1 MSSIRLRLLKWLAGP
16 VVAVNL
22 LAALLAYLLAWAP
35 AQLAFDESLLESARN
50 LARDPLAASG
60 SQPRTDGADLTW
72 VALRGAGGI
81 LLAGPPDLPRPAP
94 GAIQD
99 ARMRGEAVRVT
110 TMASTTPQTAGMTRA
125 VEVTVART
133 VRQRQQ
139 ARLAMLRALVLLEIL
154 FGLAVVGLVW
164 FSVTNS
170 LAPLARLRA
179 SLNRRDSAHLAPLD
193 EEGMGSELQPVAAA
207 FNALLER
214 IAEAARTQRE
224 LQANMA
230 HQLRTPLAG
239 MKLQLEWLAGRHR
252 DDAETG
258 DAVARLL
265 LANERLIRE
274 TNQLL
279 SLARAEPSHFE
290 RARLEPLDL
299 ARLTGEAVQS
309 FVDGAHARGID
320 LGFAL
325 APAPMRGD
333 RHLLRDLLDNLVDN
347 ALRYT
352 PPGGSVTVRCGAGDA
367 GKHGAWLQVEDD
379 GPGIPPAERS
389 RVFQR
394 FVRLDAGATGSG
406 LGLAIVRDIARLH
419 GARVEL
425 GEGEGGRGA
434 RFTVRFPP

>member
-22 LAALLAYLLAWAP
+22 LAALLAYLLAWTP
-35 AQLAFDESLLESARN
+35 AQLVFDDALMESART
-50 LARDPLAASG
+50 LARDPRPATG
-60 SQPRTDGADLTW
+60 PQPRTDGADLTW
-72 VALRGAGGI
+72 VALRGPGGA

-110 TMASTTPQTAGMTRA
+110 TLASTTAQGP

-179 SLNRRDSAHLAPLD
+179 SLDRRDSVNLEPLD
-193 EEGMGSELQPVAAA
+193 EDGMGPELQPVAAA
-207 FNALLER
+207 FNALFER

-252 DDAETG
+252 MDAETG
-258 DAVARLL
+258 DAVGRLL

-299 ARLTGEAVQS
+299 ARLTGEAVQA
-309 FVDGAHARGID
+309 FVDGARARGID

-325 APAPMRGD
+325 APAPVRGD

-352 PPGGSVTVRCGAGDA
+352 PADGSVTVRCGENHG
-367 GKHGAWLQVEDD
+367 GAWLQVEDN
-379 GPGIPPAERS
+379 GPGIPAAERA

-394 FVRLDAGATGSG
+394 FVRLDPGATGSG

-425 GEGEGGRGA
+425 SEGEGGRGA
-434 RFTVRFPP
+434 RFTVRFPPI

>member
-22 LAALLAYLLAWAP
+22 LAALLAYLLAWTP
-35 AQLAFDESLLESARN
+35 AQLAFDESLMESARN

-72 VALRGAGGI
+72 AAVRGPGGA
-81 LLAGPPDLPRPAP
+81 LLAGAPDLPRPAP
-94 GAIQD
+94 GTIQD

-110 TMASTTPQTAGMTRA
+110 TLASAASQGPVQ
-125 VEVTVART
+125 VTVART

-139 ARLAMLRALVLLEIL
+139 ARLAMLRALVLLEIV

-164 FSVTNS
+164 FSVGNS

-179 SLNRRDSAHLAPLD
+179 SLNRRDSVNLEPLD
-193 EEGMGSELQPVAAA
+193 EEGMGPELQPVAAA

-214 IAEAARTQRE
+214 IAEAGRTQRE

-258 DAVARLL
+258 DALARLL

-290 RARLEPLDL
+290 RARLETLDL
-299 ARLTGEAVQS
+299 ARLAGEAAQA
-309 FVDGAHARGID
+309 FVDQARARGID

-325 APAPMRGD
+325 APAALAGD

-352 PPGGSVTVRCGAGDA
+352 PPDGSVTVRCGGNEGDK
-367 GKHGAWLQVEDD
+367 GGAWLQVEDD
-379 GPGIPPAERS
+379 GPGIAPSERS

-394 FVRLDAGATGSG
+394 FVRLDPGTTGSG

-434 RFTVRFPP
+434 RFTVRFPPL